1 MSKNYKEL
9 AKKILGLVGGKENIS
24 FVMHCATRLRFTLVD
39 SSKADEE
46 KLKKLSEVITV
57 LNTNGQFQVVIGNDV
72 PLVFKE
78 LNKLGDFGQVSEQET
93 TSDKT
98 GFDKF
103 FEIVSGIFTPIV
115 PILMA
120 AGMAGAL
127 LTILSLLNILPDTS
141 PTYYVFNLIKEAGF
155 YFLPIYVSYTA
166 ANKLGANPFL
176 AMLLAAILV
185 HPQLSNFEALGV
197 EQLSIFGIGIK
208 SVKYANSVLPAIL
221 GTWLLS
227 YVDRFFKKYTPS
239 AIRAFMAPLLTMIV
253 VTPIVLLVIGPL
265 GGYMGDLFGEAVQSL
280 GATFGFVSIAVIA
293 GLMPLMIVTGTHS
306 FVFPLVV
313 ATLASNG
320 SESILIP
327 AMMAENLAMAGAA
340 FALST
345 MTENTDKKAEAR
357 AASLSAFLGISEP
370 AMYGVVLPERKAFYS
385 TMIGSLIGGAFAG
398 IFGLTFY
405 TVVSASATGLPGT
418 FGDKGIMNFVVA
430 CLTMLISFVATFG
443 LTKILVKE
451 KTDVDIKPGVKE
463 TLVAPIE
470 GEMIPLMDVNDKIF
484 ASGAMGKGVAF
495 KPNADSITSP
505 VNGRVSSIFQTKHA
519 IGLITE
525 SGMEILIHVGIDTVK
540 LNGSH
545 FETFVKVDD
554 QVKVGEQILT
564 FDRKEIEAL
573 GYDTT
578 VIMIITN
585 ANHYKDIV
593 EMKSGSVTSKDEVLT
608 TV

>member
-1 MSKNYKEL
+1 
-9 AKKILGLVGGKENIS
+9 
-24 FVMHCATRLRFTLVD
+24 
-39 SSKADEE
+39 
-46 KLKKLSEVITV
+46 
-57 LNTNGQFQVVIGNDV
+57 
-72 PLVFKE
+72 
-78 LNKLGDFGQVSEQET
+78 
-93 TSDKT
+93 
-98 GFDKF
+98 
-103 FEIVSGIFTPIV
+103 
-115 PILMA
+115 
-120 AGMAGAL
+120 
-127 LTILSLLNILPDTS
+127 
-141 PTYYVFNLIKEAGF
+141 
-155 YFLPIYVSYTA
+155 
-166 ANKLGANPFL
+166 
-176 AMLLAAILV
+176 MLLAAILV

-227 YVDRFFKKYTPS
+227 YVDRFFNKYTPS